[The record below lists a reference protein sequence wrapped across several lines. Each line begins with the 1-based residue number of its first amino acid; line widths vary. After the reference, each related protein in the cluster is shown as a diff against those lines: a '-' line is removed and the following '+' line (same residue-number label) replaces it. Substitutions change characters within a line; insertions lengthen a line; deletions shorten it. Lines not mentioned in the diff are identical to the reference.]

1 MEGTQVLLRPLISEK
16 STGLKELEN
25 QVAFFVHPAAN
36 KIEIQQAVEKIF
48 NVKVSAVRIANYR
61 PRQRKKFGR
70 AVGKISGYK
79 KAYVSLTPGDK
90 IDFFEGV

>member
-16 STGLKELEN
+16 STGLKELGN
-25 QVAFFVHPAAN
+25 QVAFYVHSAAN
-36 KIEIQQAVEKIF
+36 KIEIQKAVESIF
-48 NVKVSAVRIANYR
+48 SVQVSAVRVVNYR

-70 AVGKISGYK
+70 TVGKIAGYR
-79 KAYVSLTPGDK
+79 KAYVSLAPGDK